1 MAITASQNGD
11 DSGRY
16 LDLRGEDVT
25 SGAGGEAFRQRLGH
39 VSRHEAELEHT

>member
-1 MAITASQNGD
+1 MTASPIGHD
-11 DSGRY
+11 RGRY